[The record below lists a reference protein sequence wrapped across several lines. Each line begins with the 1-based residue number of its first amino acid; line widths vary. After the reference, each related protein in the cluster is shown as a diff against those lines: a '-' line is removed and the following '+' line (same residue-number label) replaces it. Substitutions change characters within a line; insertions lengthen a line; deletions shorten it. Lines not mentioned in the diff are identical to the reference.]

1 MNRDRILL
9 ILQAAACIL
18 LAVLLAAGAIG
29 IYTEG
34 AARRAE
40 DPLAAIYTPQNVSRA
55 LAGVLPVFLVFLCL
69 LVLGL
74 ILGVKEPKDG
84 RPVKAGGPVRQ
95 KPEMKQKGIVQ
106 TVLVVAAVVFI
117 IAGILNGSALDVLVK
132 AIHICTEC
140 IGLG

>member
-1 MNRDRILL
+1 MNRNRILL

-34 AARRAE
+34 AAHRAE
-40 DPLAAIYTPQNVSRA
+40 DPLAAIYTPENVSRA

-74 ILGVKEPKDG
+74 ILGVKDPKDG
-84 RPVKAGGPVRQ
+84 QPVKINGPVRPE
-95 KPEMKQKGIVQ
+95 PEMKQKGMIQ

-117 IAGILNGSALDVLVK
+117 IAGVLNGSALDVLVK

>member
-1 MNRDRILL
+1 MNG
-9 ILQAAACIL
+9 
-18 LAVLLAAGAIG
+18 VLLVDKEQDYTSFDVVAKLRGILRMKKIG
-29 IYTEG
+29 HGGTL
-34 AARRAE
+34 
-40 DPLAAIYTPQNVSRA
+40 DPQAT
-55 LAGVLPVFLVFLCL
+55 GVLPVFLVFLCL
-69 LVLGL
+69 LVLNL
-74 ILGVKEPKDG
+74 ILGVKDPKDG

-117 IAGILNGSALDVLVK
+117 IAGILNGSARDVLVK